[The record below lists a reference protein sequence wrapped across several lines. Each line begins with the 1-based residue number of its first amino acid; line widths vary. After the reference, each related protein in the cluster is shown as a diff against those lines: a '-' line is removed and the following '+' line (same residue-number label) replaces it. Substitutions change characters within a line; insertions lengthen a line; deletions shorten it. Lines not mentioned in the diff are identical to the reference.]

1 MDTIEKLIKALE
13 EAKADLNKNINC
25 APGSM
30 NMGKADEVKPDKG
43 YGKIIIKDTEPKPKD
58 PKNPYGKIIR
68 KEEDDK
74 VNLNNPYND
83 QPHDKKKKK
92 EEELEKDAANPA
104 LAPKEVKI
112 KQLQA
117 QIDAGTYKPD
127 PKKIADKMLQ
137 KEELVC
143 SENGQWDI
151 VEKAVPG
158 IDSKHIFSMDHIKQI
173 SEHKDHNS
181 AKKAA
186 HSAIDSS
193 NARPENKMKARQMVD
208 SSKNVGH
215 LAQGMTNFHMAHDA
229 KIRSRLSGKKD

>member
-25 APGSM
+25 APGAM

-43 YGKIIIKDTEPKPKD
+43 YGKII
-58 PKNPYGKIIR
+58 R
-68 KEEDDK
+68 KEEEGEK

-83 QPHDKKKKK
+83 QPQDKKKKK

-127 PKKIADKMLQ
+127 PKKIADKMV
-137 KEELVC
+137 KEELTC
-143 SENGQWDI
+143 SENGQWNL
-151 VEKAVPG
+151 KC
-158 IDSKHIFSMDHIKQI
+158 
-173 SEHKDHNS
+173 
-181 AKKAA
+181 
-186 HSAIDSS
+186 
-193 NARPENKMKARQMVD
+193 
-208 SSKNVGH
+208 
-215 LAQGMTNFHMAHDA
+215 
-229 KIRSRLSGKKD
+229 

>member
-1 MDTIEKLIKALE
+1 
-13 EAKADLNKNINC
+13 
-25 APGSM
+25 M

-83 QPHDKKKKK
+83 QPEDKKKKKK

-127 PKKIADKMLQ
+127 PKKIADKMV
-137 KEELVC
+137 KEELTC
-143 SENGQWDI
+143 SENGQWNLK
-151 VEKAVPG
+151 VEEK
-158 IDSKHIFSMDHIKQI
+158 
-173 SEHKDHNS
+173 
-181 AKKAA
+181 
-186 HSAIDSS
+186 
-193 NARPENKMKARQMVD
+193 
-208 SSKNVGH
+208 
-215 LAQGMTNFHMAHDA
+215 
-229 KIRSRLSGKKD
+229 